1 MFTEIAHLPK
11 LLSISSS
18 IVEIFLSI
26 KNGKNFAQA
35 KLLYKNFIN
44 KENEGL
50 NYI

>member
-35 KLLYKNFIN
+35 KLLVVQKFYKIR
-44 KENEGL
+44 K
-50 NYI
+50 